1 MMATL
6 AELRARVEALDDG
19 RCAYCRTLQELTI
32 SIFELDHIVPSSAGG
47 PTEEANLCL
56 ACPACNRYKAARQ
69 YGLDPE
75 TGEIVPL
82 FHPRNQRWSE
92 HFLWTRETLEV
103 VGLTPTGRAT
113 AHALHMN
120 RRQLLRLRRLWARLE
135 KLPWAELINLEES
148 A

>member
-6 AELRARVEALDDG
+6 AELRARIEILDEV
-19 RCAYCRTLQELTI
+19 RCAYCGTPQDLAI
-32 SIFELDHIVPSSAGG
+32 STFELDHILPRSAGG
-47 PTEEANLCL
+47 PTEETNVCL

-75 TGEIVPL
+75 TEEIVPL

-92 HFLWTRETLEV
+92 HFLWTQETLEV

-113 AHALHMN
+113 AQILHMN
-120 RRQLLRLRRLWARLE
+120 RPQLLRLRRLWARLHIS
-135 KLPWAELINLEES
+135 PWAGLINLEES